1 MGAAVYCSYH
11 CPSCITYH
19 IIIQQLHAIAWPKIW
34 FCIVGNSSR
43 SWVTSL
49 GHIVSQHLHSVEA
62 VFIPCFR
69 FDVTV
74 SAYQCRSISKGIC
87 AEPFAGTILGCT
99 DWCCDD
105 STCRR
110 RRCGEKWLHV
120 GVRRC
125 ADDCQEWADQM
136 TSNRLWTSRINYAWL
151 CSFVLPFFLLLS
163 WCLQSLNL
171 KPSRW
176 SR

>member
-99 DWCCDD
+99 DRCCDD
-105 STCRR
+105 STFA
-110 RRCGEKWLHV
+110 GEEGV
-120 GVRRC
+120 GRSGCMWVYEGVQMIVKNGPTRWQ
-125 ADDCQEWADQM
+125 AIDCE
-136 TSNRLWTSRINYAWL
+136 
-151 CSFVLPFFLLLS
+151 LPE
-163 WCLQSLNL
+163 
-171 KPSRW
+171 
-176 SR
+176 